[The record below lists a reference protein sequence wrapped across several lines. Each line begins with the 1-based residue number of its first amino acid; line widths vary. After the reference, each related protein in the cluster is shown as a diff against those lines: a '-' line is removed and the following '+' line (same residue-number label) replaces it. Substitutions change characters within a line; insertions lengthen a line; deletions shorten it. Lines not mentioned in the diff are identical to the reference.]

1 MKSDRHTDE
10 PERIR
15 LIVADDHPVVRH
27 GLRSMLELEPGL
39 EVVGE
44 ARDGQEL
51 LREVEDKKPNVVL
64 VDLRMPGMGGIEAVR
79 RILASGSGAR
89 LVALT
94 AYDEEEYMLEAVRA
108 GVSGYLLKEIDARA
122 LVSAIEAVSRG
133 EMVLD
138 ERVGKTFQELADRS
152 VPPAAVHE
160 HGLTSRESEVLE
172 LLLRDLGNREIADR
186 LYMSINTLKFHL
198 KNIYG
203 KLGVHNRTE
212 AMRKLR
218 QAQA

>member
-1 MKSDRHTDE
+1 MDMDDSAK
-10 PERIR
+10 IR
-15 LIVADDHPVVRH
+15 VIVADDHPVVRH

-51 LREVEDKKPNVVL
+51 LREVEEKKPDVVL

-108 GVSGYLLKEIDARA
+108 GVNGYLLKEIDARA
-122 LVSAIEAVSRG
+122 LVGAIEAVFRG

-138 ERVGKTFQELADRS
+138 ERVGRTFQELVDRS
-152 VPPAAVHE
+152 TPP
-160 HGLTSRESEVLE
+160 GTRLTYSLTSRETEVLE
-172 LLLRDLGNREIADR
+172 LLLQDLNNREITER

-203 KLGVHNRTE
+203 KLGVHSRAE
-212 AMRKLR
+212 AIRKLR
-218 QAQA
+218 

>member
-1 MKSDRHTDE
+1 MGSERHGEE

-44 ARDGQEL
+44 ARDGEEL
-51 LREVEDKKPNVVL
+51 LREVEEKKPDLVL

-79 RILASGSGAR
+79 RILATGSGVR

-108 GVSGYLLKEIDARA
+108 GVNGYLLKEIDAGA

-138 ERVGKTFQELADRS
+138 ERVGKTFQDLADRC
-152 VPPAAVHE
+152 VPPDSVRE
-160 HGLTSRESEVLE
+160 HGLTSREAEVLE
-172 LLLRDLGNREIADR
+172 LLLRDLSNREIADR
-186 LYMSINTLKFHL
+186 LYISMNTLKFHL

-203 KLGVHNRTE
+203 KLGVRNRTE

-218 QAQA
+218 